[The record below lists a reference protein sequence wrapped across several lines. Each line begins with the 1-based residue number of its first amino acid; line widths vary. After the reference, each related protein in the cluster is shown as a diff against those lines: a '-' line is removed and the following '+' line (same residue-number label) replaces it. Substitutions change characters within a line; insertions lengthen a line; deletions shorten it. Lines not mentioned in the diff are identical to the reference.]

1 MEYFFKKTFFQIDC
15 KASFLTLE
23 SENSGWGFAS
33 ENIPEGCRKRPQ
45 PDPDNAGGGREM
57 KKILYSLIFIS
68 LVLQGF
74 ISCDKESKNEKRK
87 DEVVVYAYDS
97 FVNEWGPG
105 ESIAKAF
112 QEKTGLKLSLIS
124 VGDGLKIIAKA
135 EAEKNSPIADAV
147 VGIDNNTAKEAF
159 KKDILV
165 PYKPEGYD
173 KIFPEIIMDKE
184 ARLVPYD
191 YSYISLIWDS
201 ESGTKAPKSLED
213 LTKPEYEKKLI
224 LMNPKTS
231 TPGFA
236 FALWVKTAYGDNAA
250 SYWERIKPSI
260 LTMSPSWS
268 TGYGLFVQGEAP
280 LVVSYTTS
288 SAYHLYFDKTE
299 RYKALIFQDG
309 HILQIEG
316 AGILKSAK
324 NMRGAKLFMDFL
336 ISEKAQEILPLTQ
349 WMYPSNSK
357 VQLPDCYRISPKAEK
372 ILSPEKNISVL
383 EEVQSQF

>member
-1 MEYFFKKTFFQIDC
+1 
-15 KASFLTLE
+15 
-23 SENSGWGFAS
+23 
-33 ENIPEGCRKRPQ
+33 
-45 PDPDNAGGGREM
+45 M
-57 KKILYSLIFIS
+57 KKILYSLIFI
-68 LVLQGF
+68 LPVLQGF
-74 ISCDKESKNEKRK
+74 ISCDKESKNENRK
-87 DEVVVYAYDS
+87 NEVVVYAYDS

-105 ESIAKAF
+105 ESLARAF

-135 EAEKNSPIADAV
+135 ESEKKSPFADAV
-147 VGIDNNTAKEAF
+147 IGIDNNSAEAAF
-159 KKDILV
+159 KKDILF

-173 KIFPEIIMDKE
+173 KIFPEILMDKE

-213 LTKPEYEKKLI
+213 LEKPEYEKKLI

-236 FALWVKTAYGDNAA
+236 FELWIKTVYGDNAE
-250 SYWERIKPSI
+250 SYWERIKSSI

-288 SAYHLYFDKTE
+288 SAYHLHFDKTE

-316 AGILKSAK
+316 AGILKSAR
-324 NMRGAKLFMDFL
+324 NIRGAKLFMDFL

-357 VQLPDCYRISPKAEK
+357 VQLPDCYKVSPKAEK

-383 EEVQSQF
+383 EEAQSQF

>member
-1 MEYFFKKTFFQIDC
+1 MYKEYNLFQVDC
-15 KASFLTLE
+15 NAQFLTLE

-33 ENIPEGCRKRPQ
+33 ENIPEGCRKQPQ

-57 KKILYSLIFIS
+57 KKILYSLIFILS
-68 LVLQGF
+68 VLPVF
-74 ISCDKESKNEKRK
+74 ISCSKQSKDESPKN
-87 DEVVVYAYDS
+87 EVVVYTYDS

-105 ESIAKAF
+105 EALTKAF
-112 QEKTGLKLSLIS
+112 NQKTGLKLSLIS

-135 EAEKNSPIADAV
+135 EAEKASPFADAV
-147 VGIDNNTAKEAF
+147 VGIDNNTAEAAF

-165 PYKPEGYD
+165 PYKPAGYD
-173 KIFPEIIMDKE
+173 KLFPEVLMDKD
-184 ARLVPYD
+184 ASLVPYD
-191 YSYISLIWDS
+191 YGVISFIWDS
-201 ESGTKAPKSLED
+201 ESGTNAPKSLED

-231 TPGFA
+231 VPGLA
-236 FALWVKTAYGDNAA
+236 FALWVKTVYGDNAA
-250 SYWERIKPSI
+250 SYWERLKPSI

-268 TGYGLFVQGEAP
+268 TGYGLFTQGEAP
-280 LVVSYTTS
+280 LVASYTTS
-288 SAYHLYFDKTE
+288 SAYHLHFDKTE

-336 ISEKAQEILPLTQ
+336 ISEEAQEILPLTQ

-357 VQLPDCYRISPKAEK
+357 TTLPDCYRISPKAEK
-372 ILSPEKNISVL
+372 ILSPQKSISVL
-383 EEVQSQF
+383 EEAQSLF